1 MEDPVFFNL
10 VIKMHE
16 KHRTCQVGVYN
27 DFSRYLNWNL
37 KLLFFS
43 SYEEIS
49 HRYFSKIFSS
59 IKILIKM
66 KVIFEK
72 KSSTKFFQ
80 SQHRQFSF
88 GSTYYEL

>member
-66 KVIFEK
+66 KIIFEK
-72 KSSTKFFQ
+72 KAPQNSSNPTTKQ
-80 SQHRQFSF
+80 ARNNYQIA
-88 GSTYYEL
+88 Y